1 VILVNKGKGNDFWID
16 ENGIMRSRDLRTIFW
31 WSSINKDSTFMD
43 LVSGLPRTP
52 STYEVVWVIMDE
64 RTRFVYFVPYR
75 MNCSINR
82 FAKCILRIF
91 KNFVF
96 GNKKELRIAS
106 CLGLSCV

>member
-1 VILVNKGKGNDFWID
+1 MILVNKGKGNDFWID

-31 WSSINKDSTFMD
+31 WSSTNKDSTFMD

-75 MNCSINR
+75 TNCSIVAIIR
-82 FAKCILRIF
+82 VRIGSLMWYSSF
-91 KNFVF
+91 MRVRLDRVQRLNA
-96 GNKKELRIAS
+96 GRR
-106 CLGLSCV
+106 

>member
-1 VILVNKGKGNDFWID
+1 MILVNKGKGNDFWID

-31 WSSINKDSTFMD
+31 WSSTNKDSTFMD

-75 MNCSINR
+75 TNCSIVAIIR
-82 FAKCILRIF
+82 VRSGIVTSLLFRCRGTLCSC
-91 KNFVF
+91 FVV
-96 GNKKELRIAS
+96 L
-106 CLGLSCV
+106 VVV